1 MNKNRA
7 YELMNIRYNN
17 ISSFV
22 NIIEL
27 NYRERLEILYRDTI
41 NYVLELIEQYVG
53 ALDIMWD
60 LNVFTDEEIEQYL
73 EFVGT
78 LKAELIRKK

>member
-17 ISSFV
+17 IVSFV
-22 NIIEL
+22 TTIEL
-27 NYRERLEILYRDTI
+27 NYREGLEILYLV
-41 NYVLELIEQYVG
+41 NYTLELLEQYVG

-60 LNVFTDEEIEQYL
+60 LNVFTDEEIEQYV
-73 EFVGT
+73 EFIGT

>member
-1 MNKNRA
+1 
-7 YELMNIRYNN
+7 MNIRYNN
-17 ISSFV
+17 ISRFV
-22 NIIEL
+22 SIIEL
-27 NYRERLEILYRDTI
+27 NYRDGI

-78 LKAELIRKK
+78 LKAELICKK

>member
-1 MNKNRA
+1 MNKNRV

-17 ISSFV
+17 ISRFV
-22 NIIEL
+22 SIIEL
-27 NYRERLEILYRDTI
+27 NYRDGI

-78 LKAELIRKK
+78 LKAELVCKKWEVEF

>member
-7 YELMNIRYNN
+7 YELMNIRYND
-17 ISSFV
+17 IVSFV
-22 NIIEL
+22 TTIEL
-27 NYRERLEILYRDTI
+27 DYREGLEILYLDLV
-41 NYVLELIEQYVG
+41 NYTLELLEQYVG

-60 LNVFTDEEIEQYL
+60 LNVFTDEEIEQYG
-73 EFVGT
+73 EFIGT

>member
-22 NIIEL
+22 TVIEL
-27 NYRERLEILYRDTI
+27 NHSDGLEHIRFMT
-41 NYVLELIEQYVG
+41 NHTLELLERYVG

-78 LKAELIRKK
+78 LKAELICKK

>member
-17 ISSFV
+17 ILSFV
-22 NIIEL
+22 TVIEL
-27 NYRERLEILYRDTI
+27 NHREGLENICLDMI
-41 NYVLELIEQYVG
+41 NYTLELLEQYVG

-60 LNVFTDEEIEQYL
+60 LNVFTDEEIEQYG
-73 EFVGT
+73 EFIGT
-78 LKAELIRKK
+78 LKAELIWKK

>member
-1 MNKNRA
+1 MNKNRV

-17 ISSFV
+17 ISRFV
-22 NIIEL
+22 SIIEL
-27 NYRERLEILYRDTI
+27 NYRDGI

-78 LKAELIRKK
+78 LKAELICKK